1 MVLIVNA
8 FGSPYEIGFQH
19 GQQAKDQVLGSL
31 TYYGALF
38 ESTCGLDWPS
48 VREEATR
55 YLDTLERLC
64 PEYLEEI
71 RGIAE
76 GAEVTLLDIVALNVR
91 TEINFG
97 LFSKEP
103 KLPIELDGCTA
114 LAIKT
119 GNGPSFL
126 TQNWDWQTLQGQNLI
141 VYTVHRPDTDIPR
154 FTVVTE
160 AGIIG
165 KIGLNESGVG
175 VCLNAIKARGVDH
188 TKWPVHLALRKVLES
203 TSRQSAIDELASV
216 GLAGS
221 AHLLIADELG
231 ATGLESTAKTVEL
244 LQADGRGVV
253 IHSNHLLLD
262 HAGSQEHLW
271 LLDSPKRSDRMQQL
285 VTKELSSKPVLTA
298 SDLFKLFQDEEGYP
312 SGINRD
318 AVGDSSAETLFNII
332 MNLSER
338 TATIAFG
345 RTTNV
350 AERVHVSF

>member
-8 FGSPYEIGFQH
+8 SGTPYEIGLQH

-31 TYYGALF
+31 TYYGSLF
-38 ESTCGLDWPS
+38 KRTCDLEWPS
-48 VREEATR
+48 VRQEATK
-55 YLDTLERLC
+55 YLDTLKKLC
-64 PEYLEEI
+64 PQYLDEL
-71 RGIAE
+71 RGIAD
-76 GAEVTLLDIVALNVR
+76 GAGVTLLDIVALNVR

-97 LFSKEP
+97 LFTEKP
-103 KLPIELDGCTA
+103 KLPIQLDGCTA
-114 LAIKT
+114 LAVKT
-119 GNGPSFL
+119 GEGPSFL
-126 TQNWDWQTLQGQNLI
+126 SQNWDWQTRQGKNLVI
-141 VYTVHRPDTDIPR
+141 YNVHQPGTDIPR
-154 FTVVTE
+154 FSIVTE

-165 KIGLNESGVG
+165 KIGLNERGVG

-203 TSRQSAIDELASV
+203 SSRQSAIDELAAT

-244 LQADGRGVV
+244 LPADDQGVV

-262 HAGSQEHLW
+262 HAGSEEQLW
-271 LLDSPKRSDRMQQL
+271 LLDSPQRRDRMQRL
-285 VTKELSSKPVLTA
+285 INDHFSSKQTDTTPN
-298 SDLFKLFQDEEGYP
+298 LFKLFQDEKGYP
-312 SGINRD
+312 NGINRD
-318 AVGDSSAETLFNII
+318 GVGESSSETLFNII

-338 TATIAFG
+338 TAEVAFG

-350 AERVHVSF
+350 VKRLQLSF

>member
-8 FGSPYEIGFQH
+8 FGTPYEIGFQH
-19 GQQAKDQVLGSL
+19 GQQAKDQVLGSIS
-31 TYYGALF
+31 YYGSLF

-48 VREEATR
+48 VREEATK

-76 GAEVTLLDIVALNVR
+76 GAGVTLLDIVALNVR

-97 LFSKEP
+97 LFSDEP
-103 KLPIELDGCTA
+103 KLPIQLDGCTA
-114 LAIKT
+114 LAIKS
-119 GNGPSFL
+119 GHGPSFL
-126 TQNWDWQTLQGQNLI
+126 SQNWDWVTRQGQNLI
-141 VYTVHRPDTDIPR
+141 VYTVQQPDTDIPR

-203 TSRQSAIDELASV
+203 SSRQSAIDELVST

-221 AHLLIADELG
+221 AHLLIADEFG

-244 LQADGRGVV
+244 LPADNQGVV

-262 HAGSQEHLW
+262 HDGSEEHLW
-271 LLDSPKRSDRMQQL
+271 LLDSPQRSGRMQQL
-285 VTKELSSKPVLTA
+285 VTEELSSKPALTA
-298 SDLFKLFQDEEGYP
+298 SDIFKLFQDEEGYP
-312 SGINRD
+312 NGINRD
-318 AVGDSSAETLFNII
+318 AVDDSNAETLFNII

-350 AERVHVSF
+350 VERVHVSF

>member
-8 FGSPYEIGFQH
+8 FGTPYEIGVQH

-31 TYYGALF
+31 SYYGSLF
-38 ESTCGLDWPS
+38 KSTCSLEWPN
-48 VREEATR
+48 VRNEATK
-55 YLDTLERLC
+55 YLDTLEKLC
-64 PEYLEEI
+64 PEYLEEM

-76 GAEVTLLDIVALNVR
+76 GAEVPLLDIVALNVR

-97 LFSKEP
+97 LFSEDP
-103 KLPIELDGCTA
+103 ELPIELDGCTA
-114 LAIKT
+114 LAIKS
-119 GNGPSFL
+119 GHGPSFL
-126 TQNWDWQTLQGQNLI
+126 SQNWDWQTRQGENLI
-141 VYTVHRPDTDIPR
+141 VYTVHQPDTDIPR
-154 FTVVTE
+154 FSIVTE

-188 TKWPVHLALRKVLES
+188 TRWPVHLALRKVLES
-203 TSRQSAIDELASV
+203 SSRQSAINELVST

-244 LQADGRGVV
+244 VPADDQGVV
-253 IHSNHLLLD
+253 IHSNHLLLNHD
-262 HAGSQEHLW
+262 GSEEHLW
-271 LLDSPKRSDRMQQL
+271 LLDSPQRSDRMQHL
-285 VTKELSSKPVLTA
+285 VKEELSSKQALNS
-298 SDLFKLFQDEEGYP
+298 SDIFKLFQDEEGYP
-312 SGINRD
+312 NGINRD

-350 AERVHVSF
+350 VERVHVSF